1 VVETPYPV
9 YFDQALNCA
18 RILARIIPFMLEKK
32 SQSINELFWNKQVIP
47 RPPQAPSGNG
57 NEEDKGGESDTDEL
71 QETEPL
77 AVILVNSMFHLL
89 FLPGH
94 TSRPSSL
101 SLTSPLP
108 SHTFFLSYRLHDR
121 RP

>member
-1 VVETPYPV
+1 VETPYPV

-47 RPPQAPSGNG
+47 RPPQPTQGQQSSNGNGG
-57 NEEDKGGESDTDEL
+57 NEEDKAGEAGEGGGGTESDSEEL

-89 FLPGH
+89 FLPG
-94 TSRPSSL
+94 TV
-101 SLTSPLP
+101 
-108 SHTFFLSYRLHDR
+108 
-121 RP
+121 

>member
-1 VVETPYPV
+1 METPYPV

-18 RILARIIPFMLEKK
+18 RILARILPFMLEKK

-47 RPPQAPSGNG
+47 KPPHH
-57 NEEDKGGESDTDEL
+57 NEEEKGDDSSEEL

-89 FLPGH
+89 FLPG
-94 TSRPSSL
+94 TTLASPS
-101 SLTSPLP
+101 P
-108 SHTFFLSYRLHDR
+108 YRH
-121 RP
+121 